1 LLKCLHSDF
10 FQVKWLCHFR
20 QTTTLEVYI
29 MSNYYE
35 VTATLDDYDEV
46 LFGSYDLAEAK
57 SELYEI
63 KPSAK
68 RDGYKNIRIESRD
81 CPDAPEYVRVSL
93 QSVKL
98 DGEFKLKPDAEN
110 VYTKDYYNRYATNE
124 YGDLRPSY
132 TCTRIWDSNHELYL
146 LPKRKVY
153 VLNNNHNLFQ

>member
-1 LLKCLHSDF
+1 
-10 FQVKWLCHFR
+10 
-20 QTTTLEVYI
+20 

-46 LFGSYDLAEAK
+46 LFGSYILAEAK

-68 RDGYKNIRIESRD
+68 RDGYKNIRIEKLYYPAD
-81 CPDAPEYVRVSL
+81 EEYVQVALKSI
-93 QSVKL
+93 KKN
-98 DGEFKLKPDAEN
+98 GAFKLKPDAEN
-110 VYTKDYYNRYATNE
+110 VYTKDYYNRYDTNQ

-132 TCTRIWDSNHELYL
+132 TCTRIWEPNHELYL

-153 VLNNNHNLFQ
+153 VLTSQCNSNLKEHKNDK

>member
-1 LLKCLHSDF
+1 
-10 FQVKWLCHFR
+10 
-20 QTTTLEVYI
+20 

-46 LFGSYDLAEAK
+46 LFGSYILAEAK

-68 RDGYKNIRIESRD
+68 RDGYKNIRIEKLYYPAD
-81 CPDAPEYVRVSL
+81 EEYVQVALKSI
-93 QSVKL
+93 KKN
-98 DGEFKLKPDAEN
+98 GAFKLKPDAEN
-110 VYTKDYYNRYATNE
+110 VYTKDYYNRYDTNQ

-132 TCTRIWDSNHELYL
+132 TCTRIWEPNHELYL

-153 VLNNNHNLFQ
+153 VLTSQCKNNLIGGTGNYEYWNNLKGHKNDK

>member
-1 LLKCLHSDF
+1 
-10 FQVKWLCHFR
+10 
-20 QTTTLEVYI
+20 

-46 LFGSYDLAEAK
+46 LFGSYILAEAK

-68 RDGYKNIRIESRD
+68 RDGYKNIRIEKLYYPAD
-81 CPDAPEYVRVSL
+81 EEYVQVALKSI
-93 QSVKL
+93 KKN
-98 DGEFKLKPDAEN
+98 GAFKLKPDAEN
-110 VYTKDYYNRYATNE
+110 VYTKDYYNRYDTNQ

-132 TCTRIWDSNHELYL
+132 TCTRIWEPNHELYL

>member
-1 LLKCLHSDF
+1 
-10 FQVKWLCHFR
+10 
-20 QTTTLEVYI
+20 

-46 LFGSYDLAEAK
+46 LFGSYILAEAK
-57 SELYEI
+57 SELYEV

-81 CPDAPEYVRVSL
+81 CPDAPEYIRVSL
-93 QSVKL
+93 QSVKT
-98 DGEFKLKPDAEN
+98 DGEFKLKPNAEN
-110 VYTKDYYNRYATNE
+110 TYTKDYYNRYATNE
-124 YGDLRPSY
+124 YGDPRPSY

-153 VLNNNHNLFQ
+153 VLNNNHNVFLDEFAQVHSDDLD

>member
-1 LLKCLHSDF
+1 
-10 FQVKWLCHFR
+10 
-20 QTTTLEVYI
+20 

-46 LFGSYDLAEAK
+46 LFGSYVLAEAK

-68 RDGYKNIRIESRD
+68 RDGYKNIRIEKLYYPAD
-81 CPDAPEYVRVSL
+81 EEYVQVALKSI
-93 QSVKL
+93 KKN
-98 DGEFKLKPDAEN
+98 GAFKLKPDAEN
-110 VYTKDYYNRYATNE
+110 VYTKDYYNRYDTNQ